1 MSTVTLE
8 QMKSH
13 LLTED
18 QVMSKLAETEPLSVE
33 HISSDTKIK
42 FSLAPDWAEGIDAL
56 GTNAVLSGV
65 QMRVN
70 GTEREVT
77 KAALFQ
83 AAAKFGLT
91 APYIKKIPAN
101 LTQGLLD
108 YHYSGGM
115 GQTELSMFT
124 VNDRISAFTRPTLTP
139 FSNLQLAEKTI
150 EGIRQR
156 HGSDLPIFAD
166 YKFHND
172 LQDTNV
178 RFIIP
183 TTDFVV
189 EGGNMPDVPT
199 GGSDVWLSG
208 VHLRNSAV
216 GKGQTSLESYMFRW
230 WCTNG
235 ATTQLT
241 DVGTWSRR
249 VNGQQ
254 DDVYEWAREQVDEI
268 LGGMEERFTEVQA
281 LTRLNVAGNTGD
293 ILREIFSRYEVP
305 VSQRD
310 TIMARLLETENLTM
324 YAIMNAITQVANEQ
338 DLEDRRRDR
347 LMRIGGAIPTEQ
359 FDTLKARVWREG
371 HSAKKDE
378 RNPYEVQV
386 IAA

>member
-1 MSTVTLE
+1 MSTVTLD
-8 QMKSH
+8 QMKGS

-18 QVMSKLAETEPLSVE
+18 QVMNKLGETEPLSID

-42 FSLAPDWAEGIDAL
+42 FSLAPDWAEGIDAKGL
-56 GTNAVLSGV
+56 ATAVDV

-70 GTEREVT
+70 GTERQMSK
-77 KAALFQ
+77 KAVFD

-91 APYIKKIPAN
+91 APYIKKVPAN
-101 LTQGLLD
+101 LIEGLLN

-115 GQTELSMFT
+115 GQTELSMFSVGDT
-124 VNDRISAFTRPTLTP
+124 VSAFTRPTLTP
-139 FSNLQLAEKTI
+139 FSNLQLAEKVI
-150 EGIRQR
+150 EGIRTR

-172 LQDTNV
+172 LQATNV

-183 TTDFVV
+183 TTERVITDSR
-189 EGGNMPDVPT
+189 MSDVPAGQDDT
-199 GGSDVWLSG
+199 WLAG
-208 VHLRNSAV
+208 VHLYNSAV
-216 GKGQTSLESYMFRW
+216 GKGQTSLEAYMFRW

-235 ATTQLT
+235 ATTTLQ

-254 DDVYEWAREQVDEI
+254 DDVYGWARDTVDEI
-268 LGGMEERFTEVQA
+268 LGGMEHQFDEIQA
-281 LTRLNVAGNTGD
+281 LTRLNIAGNTAD
-293 ILREIFSRYEVP
+293 ILAEIFKRYEVP

-324 YAIMNAITQVANEQ
+324 YSVMQAITQVANEA
-338 DLEDRRRDR
+338 DMEDRRRDR